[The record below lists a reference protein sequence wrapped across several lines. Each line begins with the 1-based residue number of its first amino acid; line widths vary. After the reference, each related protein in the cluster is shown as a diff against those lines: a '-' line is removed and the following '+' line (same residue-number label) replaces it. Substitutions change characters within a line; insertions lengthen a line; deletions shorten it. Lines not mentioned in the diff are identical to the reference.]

1 MKKIKIKINHKDKRG
16 SITDLLEKQN
26 INAITLIT
34 QKKGSVR
41 GNHFHKKTIQWN
53 YVLKGK
59 LELYTQKKNNRMIRT
74 ILSKGE
80 FAVTVKNESH
90 AIMALQNTE
99 FLVFTQG
106 PRGGEEYE
114 NDTYRLKDLLV

>member
-59 LELYTQKKNNRMIRT
+59 LELYTKKKNRMIRT